1 VKVDVQNRD
10 VYLESLGLASASG
23 HVGSSPGRHE
33 SEKQRL
39 PFGDAVD
46 IEFFEPAEAAA
57 LMRCT
62 ESWLR
67 DGATSGR
74 FPHACWGKGKIIF
87 TSEHILEIAK
97 LSEILPGASGS
108 PLSASRL
115 SGKER
120 LIGTRSKARLSTIRS
135 AAKALTAVTAFLLS
149 GSLTGC
155 EAAANAL

>member
-1 VKVDVQNRD
+1 M
-10 VYLESLGLASASG
+10 
-23 HVGSSPGRHE
+23 
-33 SEKQRL
+33 
-39 PFGDAVD
+39 D

-97 LSEILPGASGS
+97 LSEILPGGLVAQ
-108 PLSASRL
+108 LETTSRPAA
-115 SGKER
+115 KER
-120 LIGTRSKARLSTIRS
+120 LIGTRARVKL
-135 AAKALTAVTAFLLS
+135 AP
-149 GSLTGC
+149 
-155 EAAANAL
+155 AN

>member
-1 VKVDVQNRD
+1 MSGKRFACPVLPVMSIVFP
-10 VYLESLGLASASG
+10 LG
-23 HVGSSPGRHE
+23 HE
-33 SEKQRL
+33 RGKKRL

-74 FPHACWGKGKIIF
+74 FTHACWGKGKIIF

-97 LSEILPGASGS
+97 LSEILPGS
-108 PLSASRL
+108 SASAL
-115 SGKER
+115 SVSRPAGKER
-120 LIGTRSKARLSTIRS
+120 LIGTRSKA
-135 AAKALTAVTAFLLS
+135 
-149 GSLTGC
+149 SLTTVH
-155 EAAANAL
+155 

>member
-1 VKVDVQNRD
+1 MKVETSCFLMEV
-10 VYLESLGLASASG
+10 S
-23 HVGSSPGRHE
+23 
-33 SEKQRL
+33 
-39 PFGDAVD
+39 VD

-97 LSEILPGASGS
+97 LSEILPGSIAS
-108 PLSASRL
+108 PARMRNHPASQ
-115 SGKER
+115 ER
-120 LIGTRSKARLSTIRS
+120 LIGTR
-135 AAKALTAVTAFLLS
+135 AKVKLATA
-149 GSLTGC
+149 
-155 EAAANAL
+155 N